1 MSDDL
6 ETIKTSPEAM
16 SYLSS
21 RDEKLARYIELRGA
35 IVRPA
40 MGDIFTSLI
49 RSIVSQQ
56 ISTAAART
64 VWGRFLSSLGEI
76 TPRSIASVEREDIQ
90 AFGVSFKKA
99 GYIKSAAEAVL
110 SNELDLA
117 SLGGLSD
124 AEVVRALSSLPG
136 IGVWTAEMIML
147 FSMRRPD
154 VLSFGDLGIHRG
166 MSRIF
171 GHRLVGASQRVS
183 KKIFEKHRRSW
194 SPFCSAASLY
204 LWDAAGG
211 AGGV

>member
-1 MSDDL
+1 MNGSEIITTSD
-6 ETIKTSPEAM
+6 EAM

-64 VWGRFLSSLGEI
+64 VWKRFLSSIGEI
-76 TPRSIASVEREDIQ
+76 TPRSIASIELDQIQ
-90 AFGVSFKKA
+90 SLGVSFRKA
-99 GYIKSAAEAVL
+99 GYIKSAADAAIDG
-110 SNELDLA
+110 SIDFA
-117 SLGGLSD
+117 SLKTMSD
-124 AEVVRALSSLPG
+124 DEVVRALSSLPG
-136 IGVWTAEMIML
+136 IGVWTAEMMML